1 MDIGGLNFTNF
12 ENVRLTGG
20 RRGTAVLRFTN
31 MGSSEGTLQVGE
43 LETGRYWSLPNKSG
57 TFPIMGTFAIQ
68 LPALAATTFVQSTV
82 ATVGGI
88 RVGDGLVLSVNRGV
102 SAGYGAMNNGTSGAT
117 ARIFHSAE
125 PGNGDVTVHFL
136 NLGVATGYVELVASY
151 AAMR

>member
-31 MGSSEGTLQVGE
+31 MSSTEGTLQVGE
-43 LETGRYWSLPNKSG
+43 LEAARYWTLPNKSG
-57 TFPIMGTFAIQ
+57 TLPIMGTFAIQ

-88 RVGDGLVLSVNRGV
+88 RTEDGLVLTINRGTT
-102 SAGYGAMNNGTSGAT
+102 AGYGAVNNGTSGAT

-125 PGNGDVTVHFL
+125 AGNGQITVNFL
-136 NLGVATGYVELVASY
+136 NFGVATGYVELVASY
-151 AAMR
+151 AAVR